1 MKTIGYE
8 DIKRMLLGAA
18 EQIRAQHRRLSEL
31 DSFGGD
37 GDHGTTMVR
46 AMGCLE
52 KGMAQAADGRI
63 DDLLNQVGWAILG
76 VDGGATGPLFGSL
89 FMGMGQAVGD
99 RDAVDVALLADMF
112 EAGRESVA
120 NVTQAQLG
128 DKTLVDAL
136 VPAVTALRAAADKG
150 EDILVAL
157 DEAARAAQQG
167 AEGTRDMAA
176 RFGRARTRGEAS
188 KGQPDP
194 GATSMALVFQG
205 FAQGVRT
212 HGGS

>member
-1 MKTIGYE
+1 MNAIGYE
-8 DIKRMLLGAA
+8 DIKRMLLAAA
-18 EQIRAQHRRLSEL
+18 ELIRAHHQRLSEL

-99 RDAVDVALLADMF
+99 RDAVDVVLLADMF
-112 EAGRESVA
+112 EAARESVA
-120 NVTQAQLG
+120 NVTQAQVG

-150 EDILVAL
+150 EDVLVAL

-176 RFGRARTRGEAS
+176 RFGRARNRGEAS

>member
-1 MKTIGYE
+1 
-8 DIKRMLLGAA
+8 MLLAA
-18 EQIRAQHRRLSEL
+18 AAQIRAHHRRLSEL

-89 FMGMGQAVGD
+89 FMGMGQAAGD
-99 RDAVDVALLADMF
+99 REAVNVVLLADMF

-120 NVTQAQLG
+120 NVTQAQVG

-136 VPAVTALRAAADKG
+136 VPAVEAVRTAADKG
-150 EDILVAL
+150 EDIPVAL
-157 DEAARAAQQG
+157 DQAARAAQQG
-167 AEGTRDMAA
+167 AEATRDMAA
-176 RFGRARTRGEAS
+176 RFGRARSRGEAS

-194 GATSMALVFQG
+194 GATSMALVFRG